1 MRRLPLL
8 VGLAVL
14 CSASWIANG
23 QTAAMTV
30 PRATSVVPNL
40 INYSG
45 TLTDVS
51 GRPLT
56 GIQGVTFLLYSMPQ
70 GGAPLWL
77 ETQNV
82 IADRSGHYSIQLG
95 ATSAQ
100 GVPSDLFKTGEAR
113 WLAVQVSG
121 EQEQQRVL
129 LVAVPYA
136 MKAADAET
144 IGGLPPSAFVLAAP
158 PNAAPVAGQGTS
170 TSTISNPAS
179 APPPTTSNVTTSG
192 GAANKIAMF
201 TTATNIQN
209 SILTQSGTTALNV
222 GGRLNLPA
230 IGTANSTV
238 GFNSRPL
245 DFVSSVF
252 NSTTSTPV
260 AQTFQW
266 QAEPLNNDKSTA
278 SGTLNL
284 LYASGTATPA
294 ETGLRINNKG
304 VLTFAAGQAF
314 PGTGP
319 GTVKS
324 VGLSA
329 PASDFNVSGSPVTG
343 SGTLALNWKIAPTN
357 ADTANAIVKRD
368 ASGNFS
374 AGTITAVGV
383 AASGTVSAA
392 TLSAA
397 TETLSNAL
405 TINSAATFPL
415 YTTDSSASATSVYG
429 IASSSAGDAWGVEG
443 QTGSSASN
451 AYGVFGDAVASTG
464 SPIGVYGLVPSAIL
478 GIGVFGQEGS
488 ESSAGATVASN
499 GFASAVWGDGGAN
512 GVGVIGTGDGGTGA
526 IFVNNSTN
534 PTVLIQNLSGS
545 GTSFIAGTGTTFN
558 ASFSAYCYI
567 DGSGNINC
575 SGSKNAVVPVD
586 GGQRIVAMS
595 AIEAPQNWFEDFGS
609 AQLVNGVAVVSLDP
623 TFVQTVNAQIDYKV
637 FPVPNG
643 DCKGLYVSKKTAT
656 SFEVHELGGG
666 TSSVKF
672 DYRIAALRR
681 KYENVRFA
689 DHTHDLDGMKK
700 MAAARAKLRQAK
712 PQSHDPGR
720 KAAPV
725 STKAENIRPSAS
737 PGR

>member
-56 GIQGVTFLLYSMPQ
+56 GIQGVTFLLYSTPQ

-82 IADRSGHYSIQLG
+82 DADKSGHYNIQLG

-121 EQEQQRVL
+121 EQEQPRVL

-209 SILTQSGTTALNV
+209 SILTQSGTTTLNV

-230 IGTANSTV
+230 TGTANSTA

-329 PASDFNVSGSPVTG
+329 PSTDFKVSGSPVTG
-343 SGTLALNWKIAPTN
+343 TGTLTFAWKVAPTN
-357 ADTANAIVKRD
+357 ADIANAIVKRD
-368 ASGNFS
+368 ASGNFA
-374 AGTITAVGV
+374 AGTIS
-383 AASGTVSAA
+383 AAGLATSGTVSAA
-392 TLSAA
+392 G
-397 TETLSNAL
+397 ETLSNSL
-405 TINSAATFPL
+405 GITSNVVLPL
-415 YTTDSSASATSVYG
+415 YSTSSSASATSIYG
-429 IASSSAGDAWGVEG
+429 VASSGTGDAWGVEG
-443 QTGSSASN
+443 LTDSSASN
-451 AYGVFGDAVASTG
+451 AYGVFGTANALSG
-464 SPIGVYGLVPSAIL
+464 SPIGVYGAAPNAVL
-478 GIGVFGQEGS
+478 GTGVFGQWEGS
-488 ESSAGATVASN
+488 ESSAGSNVASS
-499 GFASAVWGDGGAN
+499 GFAGGAWGDGGAD
-512 GVGVIGTGDGGTGA
+512 GVGVIGTGDSGTGG
-526 IFVNNSTN
+526 IFVNNSSN

-545 GTSFIAGTGTTFN
+545 GESFLAGSGTTFN
-558 ASFSAYCYI
+558 SGLSAYCYI

-586 GGQRIVAMS
+586 GGQRVVAMS

-720 KAAPV
+720 KATAI
-725 STKAENIRPSAS
+725 STKAENIRPSA
-737 PGR
+737 PQGR